1 MSLLNI
7 SNNQCQYCL
16 RTYRLKKNYNNHIVS
31 CEFFH
36 KIQSKTHD
44 EFQDSIETIPNQR
57 NMFNLLKLLAIKCG
71 VLEKEITYLKQNT
84 QIRQKKQ
91 ILEHLNE
98 KKNVYKSFVKWYK
111 ETEITEEDM
120 KISMQQDLTKG
131 IINILKRILSLHD
144 SSKENDKR
152 VPICYVKEKPH
163 TIYIYDR
170 VKDSSNIET
179 ETNRNEWKIASNDD
193 IEKLV
198 LFYSHEILKVFVK
211 WQKENLEFFMANE
224 KNKDLEIEYMSKIS
238 GIKNPVEKRVNELK
252 KWLYSYLQEESI
264 YDS

>member
-1 MSLLNI
+1 MSLLNS

-36 KIQSKTHD
+36 SIQSKTHD

-71 VLEKEITYLKQNT
+71 VLEKEITHLKQNT

-91 ILEHLNE
+91 IMEYLNE
-98 KKNVYKSFVKWYK
+98 KKNVCNYFVKWYK

-131 IINILKRILSLHD
+131 IINILKNKLTNLRD
-144 SSKENDKR
+144 NTTR
-152 VPICYVKEKPH
+152 VPICYVKEKPN

-170 VKDSSNIET
+170 VKVSGT
-179 ETNRNEWKIASNDD
+179 ETVESNKNEWKIATNDD
-193 IEKLV
+193 LEKLV
-198 LFYSHEILKVFVK
+198 SFYSHEILKVFVK
-211 WQKENLEFFMANE
+211 WQKENLVFFMANA

-252 KWLYSYLQEESI
+252 KWLYVNLQEESQ